1 MSMKPIDL
9 SEGWRFL
16 RQDVP
21 DGADYSQLSVHD
33 HLWPTLSIL
42 KGESLKELVSEEG
55 WVWLRQAF
63 DMPANEECSTW
74 WLEFEEPLQ
83 GKLWVNGKPINA
95 PNKQRMNVTA
105 EVTMGSNLVVVCLEC
120 PLYPDEEHTW
130 RKVSCVPYPCE

>member
-63 DMPANEECSTW
+63 DMVANEECSTW

-83 GKLWVNGKPINA
+83 GKLWVNGKPITA

-105 EVTMGSNLVVVCLEC
+105 EVAMGSNLVVVCLEC
-120 PLYPDEEHTW
+120 PLYPDDEHIW